1 MPRLISLFTSLL
13 FLILTSCGSGQGEQV
28 VKASET
34 PGTVQ
39 SEVKLNPDLQAKL
52 GSWLKKDA
60 ECYGIVVGYFADG
73 SALGKAV
80 KCKVVAINPDMIK
93 MKTIESVSLL
103 EGEGCDKMG
112 LAYGDTWWEEEGDI
126 FKTREEA
133 EAYLSDKGWTSKRK

>member
-1 MPRLISLFTSLL
+1 MKRLLLLIVLTAAVIS
-13 FLILTSCGSGQGEQV
+13 SCSDNKGGNQV
-28 VKASET
+28 SATQASEAAT
-34 PGTVQ
+34 SDV
-39 SEVKLNPDLQAKL
+39 VLNAELQAKL
-52 GSWLKKDA
+52 GSWVEKGT

-73 SALGKAV
+73 TTLGKAV
-80 KCKVVAINPDMIK
+80 KCKVMTVKSDKIR

-133 EAYLSDKGWTSKRK
+133 EAYLKEKGWMSK